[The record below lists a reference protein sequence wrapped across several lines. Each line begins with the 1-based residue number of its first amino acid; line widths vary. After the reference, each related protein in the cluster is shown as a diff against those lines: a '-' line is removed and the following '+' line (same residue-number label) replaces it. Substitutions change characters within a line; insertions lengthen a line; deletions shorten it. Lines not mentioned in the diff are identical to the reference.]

1 MPKQKVFQNIPYFL
15 LFTLSFFPVMKANIA
30 SMIAICYLTT
40 TLVFYWNNFKTRFN
54 ELGLKPL
61 IANCGFYILLVI
73 SIGYS
78 DDYFIAFKT
87 LQASILLLFFPI
99 ITLYFLPRIEK
110 KTIEYFSY
118 GFIISVFVLL
128 LYFFNLLVD
137 ALEVDR
143 IYKLSEKGFIEQ
155 LKALNTYP
163 YEFVLSKAFKH
174 LEVLFESH
182 KVYLSLQFLVAIVL
196 SVNLIVKHKVNNLKK
211 VVLLFLILIF
221 TIAIIYTQA
230 ITTVLTLFLLV
241 IMFPFFY
248 FKGSLKKV
256 AYLSLLIIFGFFSLN
271 SGFFKTYSN
280 KNTTSV
286 IKLLRSIS
294 ENDLE
299 EGTDKRIYIYSCSIH
314 LIKNNVIFGYGVG
327 DVQNELN
334 NCYQENDYVV
344 AEYESVG
351 SNINSHNYYLNLW
364 LAGGIITLLF
374 FLFMLVTNLQIAIKS
389 NSFCYG
395 FFLLIFTIGLLTEN
409 ILVRMSGVFLFV
421 ILNSLFHSINHIN
434 DEREN

>member
-15 LFTLSFFPVMKANIA
+15 LFTLSFFPIMKANIA
-30 SMIAICYLTT
+30 SMLGMLYLST
-40 TLVFYWNNFKTRFN
+40 TLLFYWNNFKNRFN
-54 ELGLKPL
+54 KLGLKPL

-73 SIGYS
+73 SIVYS
-78 DDYFIAFKT
+78 NDYFIAFKS
-87 LQASILLLFFPI
+87 LQASLLLLFFPA
-99 ITLYFLPRIEK
+99 ITLYFLPRIK
-110 KTIEYFSY
+110 KSTLEYFSY
-118 GFIISVFVLL
+118 GFIISVFILL
-128 LYFFNLLVD
+128 VYFYNLLIE

-143 IYKLSEKGFIEQ
+143 IYKLSEKSFLEQ

-163 YEFVLSKAFKH
+163 YEFVLSKAYKH

-211 VVLLFLILIF
+211 VVLTFLILLF
-221 TIAIIYTQA
+221 MVAIIYTQA
-230 ITTVLTLFLLV
+230 ITTVLTLFLL
-241 IMFPFFY
+241 IITFPFFY
-248 FKGSLKKV
+248 FEGSLKKV
-256 AYLSLLIIFGFFSLN
+256 VYLSLLIILGFFSLN

-286 IKLLRSIS
+286 IKLLKSIS

-299 EGTDKRIYIYSCSIH
+299 EGTDKRIYIYSCSIQ

-374 FLFMLVTNLQIAIKS
+374 FLFMLFTNLQIAIKS

-409 ILVRMSGVFLFV
+409 ILVRMSGVFMFA
-421 ILNSLFHSINHIN
+421 ILNTLFHSLNHLN
-434 DEREN
+434 DQREN

>member
-78 DDYFIAFKT
+78 DDYLIAFKT

-110 KTIEYFSY
+110 KTMEYFSY

-143 IYKLSEKGFIEQ
+143 IYKLSEKGFIKQ

-174 LEVLFESH
+174 LDVLFESH

-196 SVNLIVKHKVNNLKK
+196 SINLIVKHKANRLRK
-211 VVLLFLILIF
+211 VVLVFLISMF
-221 TIAIIYTQA
+221 TVAIIYTQA
-230 ITTVLTLFLLV
+230 ITTVLTLFLL
-241 IMFPFFY
+241 IITFPFFY
-248 FKGSLKKV
+248 FKGSFKKIV
-256 AYLSLLIIFGFFSLN
+256 FLGLIIIFGFFSLN

-294 ENDLE
+294 ENNLE
-299 EGTDKRIYIYSCSIH
+299 EGTDKRIYIYSCSVQSIR
-314 LIKNNVIFGYGVG
+314 NSVIFGYGIG
-327 DVQNELN
+327 DVQNKLN
-334 NCYQENDYVV
+334 SCYEDSDYVV

-374 FLFMLVTNLQIAIKS
+374 FLFMLIHNLQVAIKS

-395 FFLLIFTIGLLTEN
+395 FFLLIFAIGLLTEN
-409 ILVRMSGVFLFV
+409 ILVRMLGVFLFV
-421 ILNSLFHSINHIN
+421 ILNSLFHSINYL
-434 DEREN
+434 DDQREN

>member
-15 LFTLSFFPVMKANIA
+15 LFTLSFFPIMKANIA
-30 SMIAICYLTT
+30 SMLAMFYLAT
-40 TLVFYWNNFKTRFN
+40 TLLFYWNNFKNRFN

-61 IANCGFYILLVI
+61 IVNCGFYILLII
-73 SIGYS
+73 SIVYS
-78 DDYFIAFKT
+78 NDYVVAFKT
-87 LQASILLLFFPI
+87 LQASLLLLFFPA
-99 ITLYFLPRIEK
+99 ITLYFLPRIK
-110 KTIEYFSY
+110 KRTMEYFSY

-128 LYFFNLLVD
+128 LYFFNLLIE
-137 ALEVDR
+137 ALEIDR
-143 IYKLSEKGFIEQ
+143 IYKLSEKGLLEQ

-174 LEVLFESH
+174 LDVLFESH

-196 SVNLIVKHKVNNLKK
+196 SINLIVKHNVKRLRK
-211 VVLLFLILIF
+211 VVLIFLILIF
-221 TIAIIYTQA
+221 TVAIIYTQA
-230 ITTVLTLFLLV
+230 ITTVMTLFLLV
-241 IMFPFFY
+241 VTFPFFY
-248 FKGSLKKV
+248 FDGSLKKIV
-256 AYLSLLIIFGFFSLN
+256 YLSLIIIFGIFSLN
-271 SGFFKTYSN
+271 SGFFETYSN
-280 KNTTSV
+280 KNTTSI

-294 ENDLE
+294 ESDLE

-351 SNINSHNYYLNLW
+351 SNINSHNYYINLW

-374 FLFMLVTNLQIAIKS
+374 FLFMLFTNLQIAIKS

-395 FFLLIFTIGLLTEN
+395 SFLLIFAIGLLTEN
-409 ILVRMSGVFLFV
+409 ILVRMSGVFLFI
-421 ILNSLFHSINHIN
+421 ILNSLFISINYLN
-434 DEREN
+434 DQREN